1 MFGGEG
7 PLTPHL
13 AHAIGGLEATMA
25 DSMAVFAPN
34 ANSFRR
40 FRKNS
45 YAPLAPAWAVDNRS
59 VPLRVTAGR
68 PETRHLE
75 HRVCG
80 ADANPYVALATVL
93 AGIAEGIEKKIQ
105 PSEPVVGDGY
115 GGREATLPLNW
126 WKALEVA
133 RASSFLPERLGAG
146 FTNIFLTIK
155 EAECDRFFACVS
167 DIDVD
172 WYLRNA

>member
-1 MFGGEG
+1 M
-7 PLTPHL
+7 
-13 AHAIGGLEATMA
+13 
-25 DSMAVFAPN
+25 
-34 ANSFRR
+34 
-40 FRKNS
+40 
-45 YAPLAPAWAVDNRS
+45 
-59 VPLRVTAGR
+59 
-68 PETRHLE
+68 
-75 HRVCG
+75 
-80 ADANPYVALATVL
+80 L